1 MENSQEPGT
10 TADDG
15 APVELPS
22 SEVPPAEE
30 PALSDPPAS
39 EEPPNGEEGPG
50 PASVPAPAAAPAVA
64 SRSRLSKQSP
74 GFGVFARAAAQAAAD
89 TPVLDDPYWL
99 PPEPNRE
106 AKEEVSRAQERL
118 RKVTILALSEADA
131 AEGVDLATFS
141 ATFEQLHQNV
151 TPDMAL
157 CGFASVADML
167 KAESEVA
174 RLDAE
179 AQRVFPVDLPED
191 EFAGE
196 AAEGFQLSVDRSN
209 GGELGLKVGPSEDP
223 MALEIIRVHDEGLV
237 KEWCQKRPLRKVMS
251 GDRILAVNGR
261 RGSSK
266 QLVAMLRQTVPL
278 VLLIQ
283 RKCHAKPRG
292 GKGGGKGKAKGR
304 GREARQHAGPN
315 RPPLAPLIPGA
326 AAKSRSQPLPRF
338 MANGWHRNGGRGRSR
353 SRDRRPYGRREDSH
367 RRPKTARPMPPPKA
381 LSPEELEER
390 KALEILSHIAR
401 GLVCGVCMG
410 PMTATC
416 GTLDLRKCGHRVH
429 AECLIG
435 AERDSS
441 GHPRCQACNT
451 QAQLGQR
458 FREREAREAAARK
471 AEAAKAPR
479 EERAR
484 SRKSRKRS
492 RRRRRSRSSSG
503 RGRRRSR
510 RTRHRSR
517 QSSESSATSTSRSD
531 GDSSGEGS
539 QNSSDSKPPG
549 NLMAIRGSSRF
560 CSVCGQHL
568 GWVEKSSTGATQK
581 APEPICSSCQA
592 KAVEKAAEAP
602 VAEAAKPA
610 ESEEEGMEVDEW
622 GFQMALDQ
630 VKEAACADDA
640 LAVMEALVDSKPSAE
655 FLEAASWST
664 KLSEVQSS
672 PSADLRVVACAKRL
686 ASIWERKKRG
696 EEVGPA
702 DVAEVPASVAP
713 TESAEPRAA
722 SEASGSDSPGSD
734 GGLGWTCATTAEPVE
749 DLALGAAQESPGKL
763 PVSQESSTTD
773 PDPQSGPAERGDA
786 EQAAPLN
793 SKKGFLAGLLERA
806 RRKAK
811 DKIVAAAT
819 ALVAVGSDN
828 ELPATPKTSP
838 VPESPEAAPGQW
850 VAPDLPPLPPLLSP
864 PPFAWPYPTW
874 PPAAPVPRQAGPP
887 Y

>member
-1 MENSQEPGT
+1 MSQ
-10 TADDG
+10 
-15 APVELPS
+15 
-22 SEVPPAEE
+22 
-30 PALSDPPAS
+30 
-39 EEPPNGEEGPG
+39 
-50 PASVPAPAAAPAVA
+50 
-64 SRSRLSKQSP
+64 
-74 GFGVFARAAAQAAAD
+74 
-89 TPVLDDPYWL
+89 
-99 PPEPNRE
+99 
-106 AKEEVSRAQERL
+106 
-118 RKVTILALSEADA
+118 
-131 AEGVDLATFS
+131 
-141 ATFEQLHQNV
+141 
-151 TPDMAL
+151 
-157 CGFASVADML
+157 
-167 KAESEVA
+167 
-174 RLDAE
+174 
-179 AQRVFPVDLPED
+179 
-191 EFAGE
+191 
-196 AAEGFQLSVDRSN
+196 
-209 GGELGLKVGPSEDP
+209 
-223 MALEIIRVHDEGLV
+223 
-237 KEWCQKRPLRKVMS
+237 
-251 GDRILAVNGR
+251 
-261 RGSSK
+261 
-266 QLVAMLRQTVPL
+266 
-278 VLLIQ
+278 
-283 RKCHAKPRG
+283 
-292 GKGGGKGKAKGR
+292 
-304 GREARQHAGPN
+304 
-315 RPPLAPLIPGA
+315 
-326 AAKSRSQPLPRF
+326 
-338 MANGWHRNGGRGRSR
+338 
-353 SRDRRPYGRREDSH
+353 
-367 RRPKTARPMPPPKA
+367 
-381 LSPEELEER
+381 EELEER

-429 AECLIG
+429 AQCLIG

-479 EERAR
+479 EERDR

-517 QSSESSATSTSRSD
+517 RSSESSATSTSRSD

-539 QNSSDSKPPG
+539 HNSSDSKPPG

-560 CSVCGQHL
+560 CGVCGQHL
-568 GWVEKSSTGATQK
+568 GWVEKGSAGATQK

-592 KAVEKAAEAP
+592 KAAEKVAEAP
-602 VAEAAKPA
+602 AAEAAKPA

-672 PSADLRVVACAKRL
+672 PSADLRVVTCAKRL

-702 DVAEVPASVAP
+702 DAAEVSASVAP
-713 TESAEPRAA
+713 TESAEPRAV
-722 SEASGSDSPGSD
+722 SEASGSDFAGSD

-749 DLALGAAQESPGKL
+749 DPALGATQESPGKL
-763 PVSQESSTTD
+763 PVSQETSTTG
-773 PDPQSGPAERGDA
+773 PDPKSGPAERGDA
-786 EQAAPLN
+786 EQAVPLN

-828 ELPATPKTSP
+828 ELPTTPKTSP

-850 VAPDLPPLPPLLSP
+850 VAPDLPPLPPLLGP

-874 PPAAPVPRQAGPP
+874 PPAAPVSRQAGPP